1 MPQGNA
7 KLLMGPSPRAPVV
20 SRPLLGLLGP
30 RIREQMLTEGEV
42 SKPGSYSQVEP
53 QQHLPS
59 TSACFRSLWESSL
72 DLSGPALCS
81 FSTMAALTQEEEN
94 EPQKHKECNTCK
106 EQLESGFYTPQNGS
120 SSSLLVS
127 LSFHVSNH
135 LTMIHIKIVAPIL
148 NLIGRRDKKINKIYL
163 VFILCLAVF
172 QVFCSQ

>member
-1 MPQGNA
+1 MCLESPRVPQGNA

-94 EPQKHKECNTCK
+94 DSDRIQEWSKERT
-106 EQLESGFYTPQNGS
+106 ELGTFRQPGGSHHLPWQLGASPPLG
-120 SSSLLVS
+120 
-127 LSFHVSNH
+127 
-135 LTMIHIKIVAPIL
+135 
-148 NLIGRRDKKINKIYL
+148 
-163 VFILCLAVF
+163 
-172 QVFCSQ
+172 